1 MQLTFSLLR
10 NINTTFP
17 LEKRLLKSFCWN
29 WKTTALV
36 DHFTNDNSFDKK
48 RFSKV
53 KSRWKSEVEVENRD
67 RNRNR
72 SQVKNEVEIEIEVEV
87 ENRSRSRNRSR
98 KPKSKSKSK
107 STKKRSRS
115 RSRSQESKSK
125 SKSKLSF
132 VFEVETE
139 VDFEVVL
146 LNRSRLRSHIWGSLD
161 CWYQMRQILKA
172 IRLPQNIKD
181 SSSMLFL
188 RLRLKIYFCFLK
200 GKQSHKK
207 TRNKEKE
214 APNSPPN
221 NAKSRAVK
229 NKITHRMFP

>member
-36 DHFTNDNSFDKK
+36 DHFTNDNNFDKQ
-48 RFSKV
+48 RSSKV

-72 SQVKNEVEIEIEVEV
+72 SQVKTEVEIEIEV

-115 RSRSQESKSK
+115 HESKSK
-125 SKSKLSF
+125 INF
-132 VFEVETE
+132 VFEVASE
-139 VDFEVVL
+139 VHFEVIL
-146 LNRSRLRSHIWGSLD
+146 PNWSHFD
-161 CWYQMRQILKA
+161 
-172 IRLPQNIKD
+172 
-181 SSSMLFL
+181 FL
-188 RLRLKIYFCFLK
+188 
-200 GKQSHKK
+200 Q
-207 TRNKEKE
+207 
-214 APNSPPN
+214 
-221 NAKSRAVK
+221 V
-229 NKITHRMFP
+229 

>member
-36 DHFTNDNSFDKK
+36 DHFTNDNTFDKK
-48 RFSKV
+48 RSSKV

-125 SKSKLSF
+125 SKLSF

-146 LNRSRLRSHIWGSLD
+146 LNRSRLRSHIWGSLSGL
-161 CWYQMRQILKA
+161 CRFVKT
-172 IRLPQNIKD
+172 KK
-181 SSSMLFL
+181 SM
-188 RLRLKIYFCFLK
+188 RLKKCLWLLHF
-200 GKQSHKK
+200 
-207 TRNKEKE
+207 
-214 APNSPPN
+214 
-221 NAKSRAVK
+221 
-229 NKITHRMFP
+229 